1 MLVYRNATPT
11 PQHYFNL
18 INLYTWV
25 ERRTTRR
32 ENSTAL
38 TAWQGQV
45 SNCYTAAPSPR
56 TNGSD
61 RQKISPAV
69 YGEKISSQHSDTEH
83 IRVHQNASV
92 LLTQKWRLAE
102 DTWPLSDRIR
112 TGSPFYDGSR
122 PRKLN
127 EPYPLFTKTVP
138 ILSWRYGLCR
148 CFHWTTLFSFNLI

>member
-11 PQHYFNL
+11 PQHYFAL

-32 ENSTAL
+32 EISTAL

-69 YGEKISSQHSDTEH
+69 YGEKISSQQWHGTYSRTSKCISPSYAKVTSRRRDVTAFWPNTDWFTILRWLPTPQTEWALSL
-83 IRVHQNASV
+83 VHEDRTDPQLTLRALSV
-92 LLTQKWRLAE
+92 FSL
-102 DTWPLSDRIR
+102 DNS
-112 TGSPFYDGSR
+112 
-122 PRKLN
+122 
-127 EPYPLFTKTVP
+127 LF
-138 ILSWRYGLCR
+138 I
-148 CFHWTTLFSFNLI
+148 